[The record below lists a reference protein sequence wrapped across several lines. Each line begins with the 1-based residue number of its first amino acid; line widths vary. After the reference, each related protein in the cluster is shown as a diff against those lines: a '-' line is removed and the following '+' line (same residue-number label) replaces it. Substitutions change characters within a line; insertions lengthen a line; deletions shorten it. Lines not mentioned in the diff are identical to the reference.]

1 MMPDR
6 PLSSAGD
13 TILVADV
20 GQSRFLRVTPDG
32 RVAGLFAFPAAAA
45 MSGQFHGAD
54 RQGRLDYLGSR
65 YGEERGVG
73 QRRAKSIDDALPACP
88 TRHRSSAGIGRR
100 TASTRWPACTS
111 HRSASPVPAEARPSD
126 HHVAPAALR
135 SRGRLGGAAGRPR
148 RDPRVADYHVDW
160 IAPDGKR
167 TASPAIA
174 FRREPVTRADKDRIL
189 KPAQA
194 MLSGG
199 AKFTVAA
206 PKESDFVWPDAK
218 PPFVA
223 HFTLVTPEGRIW
235 VQRSVAE
242 GAEPLYDELDERGRV
257 ARRYVLP
264 KGARVVGF
272 GKGAVYVTQAD
283 EDDLIHLQRF
293 QRERSSEHRA
303 QQLHHPHVVRIGAWR
318 RRRRSRSCSC
328 GVSRISGTSARARV
342 ASSQPNGSTPIWPSP
357 ISMCRSWFEPSAPSL
372 SLRWKKRGGSPVALS
387 NSSRI
392 AVSASCDS
400 RRS

>member
-1 MMPDR
+1 M
-6 PLSSAGD
+6 
-13 TILVADV
+13 
-20 GQSRFLRVTPDG
+20 
-32 RVAGLFAFPAAAA
+32 
-45 MSGQFHGAD
+45 
-54 RQGRLDYLGSR
+54 
-65 YGEERGVG
+65 
-73 QRRAKSIDDALPACP
+73 
-88 TRHRSSAGIGRR
+88 
-100 TASTRWPACTS
+100 
-111 HRSASPVPAEARPSD
+111 
-126 HHVAPAALR
+126 
-135 SRGRLGGAAGRPR
+135 
-148 RDPRVADYHVDW
+148 
-160 IAPDGKR
+160 
-167 TASPAIA
+167 
-174 FRREPVTRADKDRIL
+174 TRADKDRIL

-293 QRERSSEHRA
+293 QR
-303 QQLHHPHVVRIGAWR
+303 
-318 RRRRSRSCSC
+318 
-328 GVSRISGTSARARV
+328 
-342 ASSQPNGSTPIWPSP
+342 
-357 ISMCRSWFEPSAPSL
+357 
-372 SLRWKKRGGSPVALS
+372 
-387 NSSRI
+387 
-392 AVSASCDS
+392 
-400 RRS
+400 